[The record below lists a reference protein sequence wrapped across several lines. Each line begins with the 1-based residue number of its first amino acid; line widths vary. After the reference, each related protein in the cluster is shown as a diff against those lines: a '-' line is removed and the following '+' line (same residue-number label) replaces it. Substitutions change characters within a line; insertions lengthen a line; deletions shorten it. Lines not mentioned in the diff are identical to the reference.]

1 MYILWL
7 FLLYKHAQMGKPFSL
22 ILLFFAIISTF
33 DSYGQRKNLQAKSIS
48 ENISI
53 DGKLNEAIWNTAPV
67 ATDFLMLEPDNGRP
81 ISPNKKTDVRI
92 LYNNDAIYVAAILY
106 DDEPQKI
113 LKELTQRD
121 NFGTADHFGI
131 FINGF
136 NDGQQD
142 FRFFVSSSGVQMD
155 CLATEGG
162 EDYSWDAIWDSE
174 VSITEYGWVVEMKI
188 PYAALRF
195 SNDEKQTWGLNF
207 YREIKRDRQKYTW
220 NLIDMKIGAALPQ
233 TGQLEGIENI
243 KPPTRLFFIPYSSFY
258 VENNKEGT
266 DNKFKAGMDIKYGI
280 NDSFTLDA
288 ILVPDFGQTKYDN
301 VVLNLGPFEQQFNE
315 NRPFFTEGTDLFNK
329 GNLLYSRRIG
339 GSPSTYLYSSDENV
353 IASNPSTVNLIN
365 AIKIS
370 GRTSSGLGIGVL
382 NAVTEKTYGTLRN
395 TQTNETNR
403 VVVEP
408 LTNYNILV
416 LDQRFNQNSSVALV
430 NTNVT
435 RNGEFRDANVSALVY
450 DLNTKNNKF
459 NLTGDFKYSYIN
471 EYGDND
477 NLNGINTSIQ
487 IGKKG
492 GKWRYNTGATYV
504 SKEYDANDLGITFI
518 NNFHSGYVNLGYR
531 ILNPNSVF
539 NTFKIN
545 TNYYAEFQNTTG
557 RLQKGEINID
567 FTSTSIK
574 NDYYAISVYISP
586 LETYDFYEARV
597 NERFVNLPKNVY
609 SSFYFSSNYNRKF
622 ALDFNPYFTVTSE
635 KNRVSYGLKIAPRY
649 RFSDKLLMNY
659 MIEAYNQNSD
669 RGWVAFD
676 GDAIIFAERD
686 RRTLTNELG
695 LKYSMNPKMTL
706 NLAARHYWS
715 YAENNQYLT
724 LQNDGSLTSN
734 STFTVNKNSNFSTWN
749 FDLSY
754 SWWFAPGSQISVL
767 YRNNAT
773 DSRTEIDRRLGN
785 NFKNLFNNNLNNILS
800 ISVRYFIDYNSI
812 KNKF

>member
-1 MYILWL
+1 
-7 FLLYKHAQMGKPFSL
+7 MGKPFSL

-220 NLIDMKIGAALPQ
+220 NLIDMKIGVALPQ

-477 NLNGINTSIQ
+477 NLNGINTAIQ

-622 ALDFNPYFTVTSE
+622 ALDFNPYFTATSE

>member
-33 DSYGQRKNLQAKSIS
+33 DCYGQRKNLQAKSIS

-395 TQTNETNR
+395 TQTNETTR

>member
-477 NLNGINTSIQ
+477 NLNGINTAIQ

-622 ALDFNPYFTVTSE
+622 ALDLNPYFTVTSE
-635 KNRVSYGLKIAPRY
+635 ENRVSYGLKIAPRY

>member
-1 MYILWL
+1 
-7 FLLYKHAQMGKPFSL
+7 MGKPFSL

-477 NLNGINTSIQ
+477 NLNGINTAIQ

-635 KNRVSYGLKIAPRY
+635 ENRVSYGLKIAPRY

-676 GDAIIFAERD
+676 DDAIIFAERD

>member
-1 MYILWL
+1 
-7 FLLYKHAQMGKPFSL
+7 MGKPFSL

-477 NLNGINTSIQ
+477 NLNGINTAIQ

>member
-477 NLNGINTSIQ
+477 NLNGINTAIQ

-492 GKWRYNTGATYV
+492 GKWRYNAGATYV

>member
-1 MYILWL
+1 
-7 FLLYKHAQMGKPFSL
+7 MGKPFSL
-22 ILLFFAIISTF
+22 VLLFLMIISAF
-33 DSYGQRKNLQAKSIS
+33 DAYGQRKSLQATSIS

-53 DGKLNEAIWNTAPV
+53 DGKLNEAIWNTAPI
-67 ATDFLMLEPDNGRP
+67 ATDFLMLEPDNGKA

-92 LYNNDAIYVAAILY
+92 VYNNDAIYVAALLY
-106 DDEPQKI
+106 DDEPKKI

-121 NFGTADHFGI
+121 NFGTADHFGV

-142 FRFFVSSSGVQMD
+142 FRFFVSASGVQMD
-155 CLATEGG
+155 CLATEAE

-174 VSITEYGWVVEMKI
+174 VSITEFGWVVEMKI

-195 SNDEKQTWGLNF
+195 SNAEKQTWGINF

-266 DNKFKAGMDIKYGI
+266 ENKFKAGMDIKYGI

-329 GNLLYSRRIG
+329 GDLLYSRRIG
-339 GSPSTYLYSSDENV
+339 GTPSTYLYSSDENIV
-353 IASNPSTVNLIN
+353 ASNPSTVNLIN

-370 GRTSSGLGIGVL
+370 GRTSTGLGIGVL

-395 TQTNETNR
+395 TQTNETKE

-492 GKWRYNTGATYV
+492 GKWRYNAGASYV

-518 NNFHSGYVNLGYR
+518 NNFHSAYANLVYR
-531 ILNPNSVF
+531 ILNPNSIF
-539 NTFKIN
+539 NAFKIN

-567 FTSTSIK
+567 LTSTSIK
-574 NDYYAISVYISP
+574 NDYYGISVYISP

-597 NERFVNLPKNVY
+597 NERFVNLPKKVY
-609 SSFYFSSNYNRKF
+609 SSFYFSSNYNRAF
-622 ALDFNPYFTVTSE
+622 ALDINPYFTITSE
-635 KNRVSYGLKIAPRY
+635 EDRASYGLKVAPRY
-649 RFSDKLLMNY
+649 RFSNSLLMNY
-659 MIEAYNQNSD
+659 MIEVYNQNSD

-676 GDAIIFAERD
+676 GDDIIFAERD

-695 LKYSMNPKMTL
+695 LKYSINPKMTL

-724 LQNDGSLTSN
+724 LQNDGTLTSN

-800 ISVRYFIDYNSI
+800 ISIRYFIDYNSI

>member
-53 DGKLNEAIWNTAPV
+53 DGKLNEAIWNTASV

-395 TQTNETNR
+395 TQTNETTR

-477 NLNGINTSIQ
+477 NMNGINTSIQ

-531 ILNPNSVF
+531 ILNPNSIF

>member
-1 MYILWL
+1 
-7 FLLYKHAQMGKPFSL
+7 MGKPFSL

-477 NLNGINTSIQ
+477 NLNGINTAIQ

-597 NERFVNLPKNVY
+597 DERFVNLPKNVY

-635 KNRVSYGLKIAPRY
+635 ENRVSYGLKIAPRY
-649 RFSDKLLMNY
+649 RFNDKLLMNY

-800 ISVRYFIDYNSI
+800 ISIRYFIDYNSI

>member
-1 MYILWL
+1 
-7 FLLYKHAQMGKPFSL
+7 MGKPFSL

-92 LYNNDAIYVAAILY
+92 LYNNDAIYVAATLY

-477 NLNGINTSIQ
+477 NLNGINTAIQ

>member
-1 MYILWL
+1 
-7 FLLYKHAQMGKPFSL
+7 MGKPFSL

-477 NLNGINTSIQ
+477 NLNGINTAIQ

-622 ALDFNPYFTVTSE
+622 ALDFNPYFTATSE

>member
-1 MYILWL
+1 M
-7 FLLYKHAQMGKPFSL
+7 QMGKPFSL
-22 ILLFFAIISTF
+22 IFLFFTIISTLTM
-33 DSYGQRKNLQAKSIS
+33 YGQRKSLEAKSIS

-53 DGKLNEAIWNTAPV
+53 DGKLNEAIWNTAPI

-81 ISPNKKTDVRI
+81 ISPDKKTDVRI
-92 LYNNDAIYVAAILY
+92 VYNNDAIYVAAILY
-106 DDEPQKI
+106 DNEPEKI
-113 LKELTQRD
+113 LKEMTQRD

-142 FRFFVSSSGVQMD
+142 FRFFVSASGVQMD
-155 CLATEGG
+155 CLATEDG

-174 VSITEYGWVVEMKI
+174 VSVTEFGWVVEMKI

-195 SNDEKQTWGLNF
+195 SNAEKQTWGLNF

-266 DNKFKAGMDIKYGI
+266 ENKFKAGMDIKYGI

-329 GNLLYSRRIG
+329 GDLLYSRRIG
-339 GSPSTYLYSSDENV
+339 GRPSTYLSSSDENIV
-353 IASNPSTVNLIN
+353 ASNPSTVNLIN
-365 AIKIS
+365 AVKIS

-382 NAVTEKTYGTLRN
+382 NAVTEKTYGNLRN
-395 TQTNETNR
+395 TQTNETKE

-459 NLTGDFKYSYIN
+459 NLSGDFKYSYIN

-492 GKWRYNTGATYV
+492 GKWRYNTGASYV

-518 NNFHSGYVNLGYR
+518 NNFHSAYVNLGYR

-574 NDYYAISVYISP
+574 NDYYSIAVYISP

-597 NERFVNLPKNVY
+597 NERFVNLPEKVY
-609 SSFYFSSNYNRKF
+609 SSFYFSSNYNREF
-622 ALDFNPYFTVTSE
+622 ALDINPYFTITSE
-635 KNRVSYGLKIAPRY
+635 DDRTSYGLKIAPRY
-649 RFSDKLLMNY
+649 RFNNKLLMNY
-659 MIEAYNQNSD
+659 MIEVFNQNSD

-676 GDAIIFAERD
+676 GDDIIFAERD
-686 RRTLTNELG
+686 RRTLINELG

-724 LQNDGSLTSN
+724 LQNDGTLTSN

-800 ISVRYFIDYNSI
+800 ISIRYFIDYNSI

>member
-1 MYILWL
+1 
-7 FLLYKHAQMGKPFSL
+7 MGKPFSL

-477 NLNGINTSIQ
+477 NLNGINTAIQ

-659 MIEAYNQNSD
+659 MIETYNQNSD

>member
-477 NLNGINTSIQ
+477 NLNGINTAIQ

-724 LQNDGSLTSN
+724 LQNNGSLTSN

>member
-1 MYILWL
+1 
-7 FLLYKHAQMGKPFSL
+7 MGKPFSL

-53 DGKLNEAIWNTAPV
+53 DGKINEAIWNTAPV

-106 DDEPQKI
+106 DDEPKKI

-477 NLNGINTSIQ
+477 NLNGINTAIQ

-597 NERFVNLPKNVY
+597 DERFVNLPKNVY

-622 ALDFNPYFTVTSE
+622 ALDLNPYFTVTSE

-800 ISVRYFIDYNSI
+800 ISIRYFIDYNSI

>member
-1 MYILWL
+1 
-7 FLLYKHAQMGKPFSL
+7 MGKPFSL

-53 DGKLNEAIWNTAPV
+53 DGKINEAIWNTAPV

-106 DDEPQKI
+106 DDEPKKI

-477 NLNGINTSIQ
+477 NLNGINTAIQ

-574 NDYYAISVYISP
+574 NDYYAIFVYISP

-597 NERFVNLPKNVY
+597 DERFVNLPKNVY

-622 ALDFNPYFTVTSE
+622 ALDLNPYFTVTSE

-800 ISVRYFIDYNSI
+800 ISIRYFIDYNSI

>member
-1 MYILWL
+1 
-7 FLLYKHAQMGKPFSL
+7 MGKPFSL

-92 LYNNDAIYVAAILY
+92 LYNNDAIYVAATLY

-450 DLNTKNNKF
+450 DLSTKNNKF

-477 NLNGINTSIQ
+477 NLNGINTAIQ

-567 FTSTSIK
+567 FTSTSIQ

-622 ALDFNPYFTVTSE
+622 ALDLNPYFTVTSE
-635 KNRVSYGLKIAPRY
+635 ENRVSYGLKIAPRY

-734 STFTVNKNSNFSTWN
+734 STFTINKNSNFSTWN

>member
-1 MYILWL
+1 
-7 FLLYKHAQMGKPFSL
+7 MGKPFSL

-477 NLNGINTSIQ
+477 NLNGINTAIQ

-622 ALDFNPYFTVTSE
+622 ALDLNPYFTVTSE
-635 KNRVSYGLKIAPRY
+635 ENRVSYGLKIAPRY

-800 ISVRYFIDYNSI
+800 ISIRYFIDYNSI

>member
-7 FLLYKHAQMGKPFSL
+7 FLLYKDAQMGKPFSL

-33 DSYGQRKNLQAKSIS
+33 DSYGQRKSLQAKSIS

-477 NLNGINTSIQ
+477 NLNGINTAIQ

>member
-1 MYILWL
+1 
-7 FLLYKHAQMGKPFSL
+7 MGKPFSL

-477 NLNGINTSIQ
+477 NLNGINTAIQ

-492 GKWRYNTGATYV
+492 GKWRYNAGATYV

>member
-1 MYILWL
+1 
-7 FLLYKHAQMGKPFSL
+7 MGKPFSL

-477 NLNGINTSIQ
+477 NLNGINTAIQ

-597 NERFVNLPKNVY
+597 DERFVNLPKNVY

-622 ALDFNPYFTVTSE
+622 ALDLNPYFTVTSE

>member
-1 MYILWL
+1 
-7 FLLYKHAQMGKPFSL
+7 MGKPFSL
-22 ILLFFAIISTF
+22 VLLFLMIISAF
-33 DSYGQRKNLQAKSIS
+33 DAYGQRKSLQAKSIS

-53 DGKLNEAIWNTAPV
+53 DGKLTEAIWNTAPV
-67 ATDFLMLEPDNGRP
+67 ATDFLMFEPDNGRP
-81 ISPNKKTDVRI
+81 INPNKKTDVRI
-92 LYNNDAIYVAAILY
+92 VYNNDAIYVAALLY
-106 DDEPQKI
+106 DDEPKKI
-113 LKELTQRD
+113 LKEMTQRD
-121 NFGTADHFGI
+121 NFGTADHFGVY
-131 FINGF
+131 INGF

-142 FRFFVSSSGVQMD
+142 FRFFVSASGVQMD
-155 CLATEGG
+155 CLSTEGND
-162 EDYSWDAIWDSE
+162 DYSWDAIWDSE
-174 VSITEYGWVVEMKI
+174 VSITEFGWVVEMKI

-195 SNDEKQTWGLNF
+195 SNAEKQTWGINF

-266 DNKFKAGMDIKYGI
+266 ENKFKAGMDIKYGI

-329 GNLLYSRRIG
+329 GDLLYSRRIG
-339 GSPSTYLYSSDENV
+339 GSPSTYLSSSDENV
-353 IASNPSTVNLIN
+353 VASNPSTVNLIN
-365 AIKIS
+365 AVKIS

-382 NAVTEKTYGTLRN
+382 NAVTEKTYGNLRN
-395 TQTNETNR
+395 TQTNETKE

-450 DLNTKNNKF
+450 DLNTKSNKF

-518 NNFHSGYVNLGYR
+518 NNFHSAYANLGYR

-539 NTFKIN
+539 NTFRIN

-574 NDYYAISVYISP
+574 NDYYSIAVYISP

-597 NERFVNLPKNVY
+597 NETFVNLPKNVY
-609 SSFYFSSNYNRKF
+609 TSFYFSSNYNRAF
-622 ALDFNPYFTVTSE
+622 ALDINPYFTITSE
-635 KNRVSYGLKIAPRY
+635 KDRASYGLKVAPRY
-649 RFSDKLLMNY
+649 RFSNKLLMNY
-659 MIEAYNQNSD
+659 MIEVYNQNSD

-686 RRTLTNELG
+686 RRTLINELG

-724 LQNDGSLTSN
+724 LQNDGTLTSN

>member
-1 MYILWL
+1 
-7 FLLYKHAQMGKPFSL
+7 MGKPFSL

-477 NLNGINTSIQ
+477 NLNGINTAIQ

-676 GDAIIFAERD
+676 GNAIIFAERD

>member
-1 MYILWL
+1 MN
-7 FLLYKHAQMGKPFSL
+7 KPFSL
-22 ILLFFAIISTF
+22 IFFTVSLLFSFEAH
-33 DSYGQRKNLQAKSIS
+33 GQRKNLQAKSIS

-53 DGKLNEAIWNTAPV
+53 DGKLNEAIWNTAPI
-67 ATDFLMLEPDNGRP
+67 ATDFLMLEPDNGKL
-81 ISPNKKTDVRI
+81 ISPEKKTEVRI
-92 LYNNDAIYVAAILY
+92 LYDNEAIYVAALLY
-106 DDEPQKI
+106 DDPKMI
-113 LKELTQRD
+113 LKEMTQRD

-131 FINGF
+131 FVNGF

-142 FRFFVSSSGVQMD
+142 FRFFVSSAGVQMD
-155 CLATEGG
+155 CLATEGN

-174 VSITEYGWVVEMKI
+174 VTLTEFGWVVEMKI

-195 SNDEKQTWGLNF
+195 SNAEKQTWGVNF

-258 VENNKEGT
+258 VENNEAGT

-301 VVLNLGPFEQQFNE
+301 VELNLGPFEQQFNE

-329 GNLLYSRRIG
+329 GDLLYSRRIG
-339 GSPSTYLYSSDENV
+339 GSPSLYLSSPDENV
-353 IASNPSTVNLIN
+353 IANNPTSVNLIN
-365 AIKIS
+365 AVKVS
-370 GRTSSGLGIGVL
+370 GRTSKGLGIGVL
-382 NAVTEKTYGTLRN
+382 NAITEKTYGNYRN
-395 TQTNETNR
+395 TQTNQTTR

-435 RNGEFRDANVSALVY
+435 RNGEFRDANVSAVVY

-459 NLTGDFKYSYIN
+459 SLSGDFKYSYIN
-471 EYGDND
+471 DYQDFDNQE
-477 NLNGINTSIQ
+477 GINTSIQ
-487 IGKKG
+487 VAKKG
-492 GKWRYNTGATYV
+492 GKWRYNAGATYV
-504 SKEYDANDLGITFI
+504 SKQYDANDLGITFI
-518 NNFHSGYVNLGYR
+518 NNFHSVYTNLGYR

-539 NTFKIN
+539 NTFRIN
-545 TNYYAEFQNTTG
+545 TNYYAEFHNTTG
-557 RLQKGEINID
+557 RLQEGQINID
-567 FTSTSIK
+567 FTSTSRK
-574 NDYYAISVYISP
+574 NDYFGISISANP
-586 LETYDFYEARV
+586 FETYDFYEART
-597 NERFVNLPKNVY
+597 NGRFVNIPKNIY

-622 ALDFNPYFTVTSE
+622 ALDITPSFTVTDE
-635 KNRVSYGLKIAPRY
+635 KNRVAYGLNISPRY
-649 RFSDKLLMNY
+649 RFSNKLLVIY
-659 MIEAYNQNSD
+659 AIDIDNQNND
-669 RGWVAFD
+669 KGWVAFD
-676 GDAIIFAERD
+676 NGDIIFAQRD
-686 RRTLTNELG
+686 RRTLTNELS
-695 LKYSMNPKMTL
+695 LKYSINPKMTL

-724 LQNDGSLTSN
+724 LENDGTLSPN

-773 DSRTEIDRRLGN
+773 DYRTEIDRKLGN
-785 NFKNLFNNNLNNILS
+785 NFKNLFENNLNNIFSVS
-800 ISVRYFIDYNSI
+800 IRYFIDYNSI

>member
-1 MYILWL
+1 
-7 FLLYKHAQMGKPFSL
+7 MGKPFSL

-395 TQTNETNR
+395 TQTNETTR

-622 ALDFNPYFTVTSE
+622 ALDLNPYFTVTSE
-635 KNRVSYGLKIAPRY
+635 ENRVSYGLKIAPRY

>member
-1 MYILWL
+1 
-7 FLLYKHAQMGKPFSL
+7 MGKPFSL

-33 DSYGQRKNLQAKSIS
+33 DSYGQRKSLQAKSIS

-477 NLNGINTSIQ
+477 NLNGINTAIQ

-724 LQNDGSLTSN
+724 LQNNGSLTSN